1 MAHLVPFT
9 APLMIE
15 RINHHMVCFYR
26 LTTLPLSIIY
36 LGQNVAI
43 KKMSYS
49 GRVNEKFG
57 EIMKEVK
64 LLQRI
69 RNDYVVEL
77 IGTFLKEKEYSAWI
91 IMEYCLGSVS
101 DCVEVRVLEQ
111 FYFDFLDF
119 CSGSTIYCRYMGLH
133 IGLKY
138 VCFVLSYIRVLH
150 LISD

>member
-1 MAHLVPFT
+1 MWR
-9 APLMIE
+9 PLYKPQARSA
-15 RINHHMVCFYR
+15 RIPDPTNHRIFNEF
-26 LTTLPLSIIY
+26 

-101 DCVEVRVLEQ
+101 DCVEVRVFEQ
-111 FYFDFLDF
+111 FYFDFL
-119 CSGSTIYCRYMGLH
+119 IYRAARYMGPHIRLKFMLRAELH
-133 IGLKY
+133 
-138 VCFVLSYIRVLH
+138 
-150 LISD
+150 

>member
-1 MAHLVPFT
+1 
-9 APLMIE
+9 
-15 RINHHMVCFYR
+15 
-26 LTTLPLSIIY
+26 
-36 LGQNVAI
+36 
-43 KKMSYS
+43 MSYS

-101 DCVEVRVLEQ
+101 DCVEVRV
-111 FYFDFLDF
+111 FTAIFISIFLIFTAEALFIVLLDIR
-119 CSGSTIYCRYMGLH
+119 GSTL
-133 IGLKY
+133 
-138 VCFVLSYIRVLH
+138 
-150 LISD
+150 D

>member
-1 MAHLVPFT
+1 M
-9 APLMIE
+9 
-15 RINHHMVCFYR
+15 
-26 LTTLPLSIIY
+26 
-36 LGQNVAI
+36 AI

-101 DCVEVRVLEQ
+101 DCVEVRVFIPHFMRPKFGIAYTTYDSSY
-111 FYFDFLDF
+111 FYH
-119 CSGSTIYCRYMGLH
+119 GNRI
-133 IGLKY
+133 
-138 VCFVLSYIRVLH
+138 
-150 LISD
+150 

>member
-1 MAHLVPFT
+1 M
-9 APLMIE
+9 
-15 RINHHMVCFYR
+15 
-26 LTTLPLSIIY
+26 
-36 LGQNVAI
+36 AI

-101 DCVEVRVLEQ
+101 DCVEVRVFEQ
-111 FYFDFLDF
+111 FYVVFFYYLPVALFIVLLDIW
-119 CSGSTIYCRYMGLH
+119 GSTL
-133 IGLKY
+133 
-138 VCFVLSYIRVLH
+138 
-150 LISD
+150 D

>member
-1 MAHLVPFT
+1 
-9 APLMIE
+9 
-15 RINHHMVCFYR
+15 
-26 LTTLPLSIIY
+26 
-36 LGQNVAI
+36 
-43 KKMSYS
+43 MSYS

-101 DCVEVRVLEQ
+101 DCVEVRVFEQ
-111 FYFDFLDF
+111 FLSIFSIFAPVAL
-119 CSGSTIYCRYMGLH
+119 SI
-133 IGLKY
+133 
-138 VCFVLSYIRVLH
+138 VLL
-150 LISD
+150 

>member
-1 MAHLVPFT
+1 
-9 APLMIE
+9 
-15 RINHHMVCFYR
+15 
-26 LTTLPLSIIY
+26 
-36 LGQNVAI
+36 
-43 KKMSYS
+43 MSYS

-101 DCVEVRVLEQ
+101 DCVEVRV
-111 FYFDFLDF
+111 FTAIFISIFLIFAVETLFIVLLDI
-119 CSGSTIYCRYMGLH
+119 CGSTL
-133 IGLKY
+133 
-138 VCFVLSYIRVLH
+138 
-150 LISD
+150 D

>member
-1 MAHLVPFT
+1 MET
-9 APLMIE
+9 
-15 RINHHMVCFYR
+15 
-26 LTTLPLSIIY
+26 LTKSY

-101 DCVEVRVLEQ
+101 DCVEVRVINSKINSL
-111 FYFDFLDF
+111 
-119 CSGSTIYCRYMGLH
+119 SGLLFSIAAH
-133 IGLKY
+133 
-138 VCFVLSYIRVLH
+138 
-150 LISD
+150 

>member
-1 MAHLVPFT
+1 
-9 APLMIE
+9 
-15 RINHHMVCFYR
+15 
-26 LTTLPLSIIY
+26 
-36 LGQNVAI
+36 
-43 KKMSYS
+43 MSYS

-101 DCVEVRVLEQ
+101 DCVEVRVINSKSI
-111 FYFDFLDF
+111 FLRIVLLYARWYNF
-119 CSGSTIYCRYMGLH
+119 EGLSK
-133 IGLKY
+133 INFLGESFRIVP
-138 VCFVLSYIRVLH
+138 VCAFIVIARMIIL
-150 LISD
+150 

>member
-1 MAHLVPFT
+1 
-9 APLMIE
+9 
-15 RINHHMVCFYR
+15 
-26 LTTLPLSIIY
+26 
-36 LGQNVAI
+36 
-43 KKMSYS
+43 MSYS

-101 DCVEVRVLEQ
+101 DCVEVRVINSKSNSL
-111 FYFDFLDF
+111 
-119 CSGSTIYCRYMGLH
+119 SGPLFAMAAHCNIFERLPQSNFIWESFKILQPFAADLLG
-133 IGLKY
+133 
-138 VCFVLSYIRVLH
+138 
-150 LISD
+150 

>member
-1 MAHLVPFT
+1 M
-9 APLMIE
+9 
-15 RINHHMVCFYR
+15 NC
-26 LTTLPLSIIY
+26 

-101 DCVEVRVLEQ
+101 DCVEVRVFIPCILCDQYSLVQ
-111 FYFDFLDF
+111 FYWLE
-119 CSGSTIYCRYMGLH
+119 TL
-133 IGLKY
+133 
-138 VCFVLSYIRVLH
+138 
-150 LISD
+150 

>member
-1 MAHLVPFT
+1 MET
-9 APLMIE
+9 
-15 RINHHMVCFYR
+15 
-26 LTTLPLSIIY
+26 LTKSY

-101 DCVEVRVLEQ
+101 DCVEVRVINSKSIFFTHRLFIRTLVQ
-111 FYFDFLDF
+111 F
-119 CSGSTIYCRYMGLH
+119 
-133 IGLKY
+133 
-138 VCFVLSYIRVLH
+138 
-150 LISD
+150 